1 MARGPRKHLA
11 RARPARRPPRRR
23 HAAQNVPLATRRLP
37 SSYRKQ
43 SRLRGRFPAGPGS
56 LSAAADGQRS
66 ETPPQTPR
74 AAPVTANA
82 ANANGAP
89 RFGQA
94 VQRSA
99 GEETAARLAP
109 APRAPAATGYVAL
122 TAAPGPEPRSKGR
135 PWHHR
140 FPPPRPHWRD
150 TRRSL
155 RRRPREP
162 GAGLCAVIINVRLEK
177 VKCWLFKT

>member
-11 RARPARRPPRRR
+11 RAVHHGACPPRRPPRRR
-23 HAAQNVPLATRRLP
+23 HAAQDVPSATRRLP
-37 SSYRKQ
+37 SSYRKR
-43 SRLRGRFPAGPGS
+43 SRLRGRFPADPGS
-56 LSAAADGQRS
+56 VSAAAVGRRP
-66 ETPPQTPR
+66 ETPPRTLR

-82 ANANGAP
+82 KNANGAP

-122 TAAPGPEPRSKGR
+122 TAAPGPEPRSQGR
-135 PWHHR
+135 PR
-140 FPPPRPHWRD
+140 TTVAPPLPAAAPTLAGHAAQPPQTAPRAWRGA
-150 TRRSL
+150 L
-155 RRRPREP
+155 R
-162 GAGLCAVIINVRLEK
+162 CDY
-177 VKCWLFKT
+177 